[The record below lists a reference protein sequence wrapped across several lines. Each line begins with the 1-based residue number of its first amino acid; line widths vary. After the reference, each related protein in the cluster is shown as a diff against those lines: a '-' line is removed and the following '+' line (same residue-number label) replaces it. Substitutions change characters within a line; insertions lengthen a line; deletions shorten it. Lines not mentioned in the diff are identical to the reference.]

1 MIEVRK
7 ILFYTHALT
16 GGGAER
22 VWALLASGFARRGC
36 EVIVA
41 VDFDSHQNRGYLA
54 SDVRLVTLGGGH
66 AASTLR
72 LARLI
77 AREKPD
83 VSISAL
89 SVSNLK
95 HAVAAGLAGRL
106 ARAILS
112 YHGYAASEPQRLSQ
126 ISYWLTPLLTR
137 LTARTICV
145 SDGLLAYAAD
155 SWNAARARSLRI
167 YNPVMVGEVEQFVG
181 AEALAA
187 RGPVV
192 LACGR
197 LVGYKN
203 FPGLVRAFAQVP
215 QRDAVLK
222 ILGEGEQRPAIEAEI
237 ARLGLQ
243 GRVELLGYVDEPW
256 RVYAQARCFALAS
269 TSESFG
275 LVVVE
280 ALANGLAVVA
290 TDCDGPREILAGG
303 HFGTL
308 VPPGD
313 EAALARALAAAPAAP
328 GDPAARQAR
337 AADFSLD
344 IGLDHYAALIEE
356 VVLLAGKGAP
366 ERRRIARQPP
376 LAPRG
381 TVNETVPSSQVQAP

>member
-1 MIEVRK
+1 MMKTRK
-7 ILFYTHALT
+7 ILFYTHALS

-22 VWALLASGFARRGC
+22 VWTLLASGFARRGC

-41 VDFDSHQNRGYLA
+41 VDFDAHQNLMFL
-54 SDVRLVTLGGGH
+54 DKTVRLVTLGGGH

-83 VSISAL
+83 ATISAL

-95 HAVAAGLAGRL
+95 HFVAAALALR
-106 ARAILS
+106 RDRTILS
-112 YHGYAASEPQRLSQ
+112 YHGYAVSEPQRLSQ
-126 ISYWLTPLLTR
+126 ISYWLTPLMTR

-145 SDGLLAYAAD
+145 SDGLLAYAVD
-155 SWNAARARSLRI
+155 SWNATKARTLRI
-167 YNPVMVGEVEQFVG
+167 YNPVMIGERAG
-181 AEALAA
+181 ALDANALE
-187 RGPVV
+187 RRRPVV

-197 LVGYKN
+197 MVPYKN

-215 QRDAVLK
+215 QTDAVLK
-222 ILGEGEQRPAIEAEI
+222 ILGEGEQRAAIEAEVK
-237 ARLGLQ
+237 RLGLED
-243 GRVELLGYVDEPW
+243 RVELLGYVDEPW
-256 RVYAQARCFALAS
+256 KVYAQARCFALSS

-280 ALANGLAVVA
+280 ALASGLAVVA
-290 TDCDGPREILAGG
+290 TDCDGPREILQDG
-303 HFGTL
+303 HYGTL
-308 VPPGD
+308 VPQGD
-313 EAALARALAAAPAAP
+313 ETALAQALSAALSAP

-356 VVLLAGKGAP
+356 VVLQALKGAP
-366 ERRRIARQPP
+366 ERRAIARQPKP
-376 LAPRG
+376 QPGAAIDAASAVKPK
-381 TVNETVPSSQVQAP
+381 